1 MEIYYYD
8 RRDSRSISGIHI
20 NMPED
25 DKFKS
30 ELADNWVDN
39 PDLILSRSNVFDA
52 LDSMFNETGISR
64 GTRQAMVWYKSLVRE
79 MFEQTDLSPEETILR
94 DRSRI
99 IQKTGY
105 KRLGGMYLFNYLP
118 RSKMKYFDTL
128 PLVFILKFTKN
139 GFLGLNLHY
148 LAPSMRERFF
158 EMLRLRMR
166 GSIDNRW
173 SRLNAPYEFLKTH
186 RQFRY
191 YRPCIKRY
199 LTKYIGS
206 RILHI
211 WPKDWD
217 MAIHLPIDRFKKMHR
232 SQVWMESR
240 QKLFEEKEGVAEQ

>member
-1 MEIYYYD
+1 
-8 RRDSRSISGIHI
+8 
-20 NMPED
+20 MPEEPQSQHNY
-25 DKFKS
+25 S
-30 ELADNWVDN
+30 EDLKDNWVGN
-39 PDLILSRSNVFDA
+39 PDTILSRTNVFDA
-52 LDSMFNETGISR
+52 LDAMFKETGLSR
-64 GTRQAMVWYKSLVRE
+64 GSRQAMVWYKSLVRE
-79 MFEQTDLSPEETILR
+79 MFETSDLSPEETLLR
-94 DRSRI
+94 DRTRL

-105 KRLGGMYLFNYLP
+105 KREGGMYMFNYLP
-118 RSKMKYFDTL
+118 KGRSKMKYFDTL

-158 EMLRLRMR
+158 EMLQLRMR
-166 GSIDNRW
+166 GSIENKW
-173 SRLNAPYEFLKTH
+173 SKIATPYEFLKMS

-211 WPKDWD
+211 WPKDWAL
-217 MAIHLPIDRFKKMHR
+217 AIHLPIERFKKVHR

-240 QKLFEEKEGVAEQ
+240 AKLYEEKEGVSEQ